1 MKAVPVIERNVQ
13 PVAVATS
20 AGVAVS
26 TASGIV
32 AMATSGVS
40 WVNYLQFLVKNLLV
54 FLGIKRR
61 ARPWGTVYN
70 AVTKQPLAFAKV
82 KLLGPDRR
90 VLEMHITDRAGRYGF
105 LADAETGLDSGK
117 DFQMEPARNGFRF
130 PSHYVTRTSDPILY
144 PKVYNG
150 GVISM
155 FGNEPIAFDIPL
167 DPVTRINDR
176 GLGKSVSAS
185 LHNMFTRVSGA
196 IFWIALVT
204 VPTSYLLNP
213 NLINLVMLI
222 IFVGLNMLMFVGDLQ
237 QRPYGVV
244 LSSTSKHPLP
254 YALITLHDEDSGARK
269 AFTVSDHRGRY
280 FLLSEKGSFKLS
292 AFSPA
297 QIMPPRSTV
306 EMIETEKG
314 WIAKKLYL

>member
-1 MKAVPVIERNVQ
+1 M
-13 PVAVATS
+13 ATS
-20 AGVAVS
+20 VGVAVS

-40 WVNYLQFLVKNLLV
+40 WVNYLQFILKNLLV

-61 ARPWGTVYN
+61 PRPWGTVYN
-70 AVTKQPLAFAKV
+70 AVTKQPLAFAKI

-117 DFQMEPARNGFRF
+117 DFHMEPARSGFRF
-130 PSHYVTRTSDPILY
+130 PSQYVTGMSDPILY
-144 PKVYNG
+144 PKLYNG
-150 GVISM
+150 GVISLY
-155 FGNEPIAFDIPL
+155 GNEPIAFDIPL
-167 DPVTRINDR
+167 DPVTRTGNR
-176 GLGKSVSAS
+176 GLGKSVSAT
-185 LHNMFTRVSGA
+185 LHNLFAYASGA

-204 VPTSYLLNP
+204 VPVSYVLNP

-222 IFVGLNMLMFVGDLQ
+222 VFAGLNVLMFVGDLQ
-237 QRPYGVV
+237 QRPYGLV
-244 LSSTSKHPLP
+244 LSSGSKHPLP
-254 YALITLHDEDSGARK
+254 YALITLHDEDSGVRK

-280 FLLSEKGSFKLS
+280 FLLSDKGSFKLS

-297 QIMPPRSTV
+297 QIIPPRSTV